1 MLLGLSLRFSS
12 LLLGDPFGF
21 FIFVLNLTGRM
32 LLLMIIGILGCLLLF
47 FDVSTFPDDI
57 WLGRLFDH
65 LFPYLLCNY
74 VDSGCLFTDRNSILR
89 FLLSL
94 SFLFGFSVFRYRNA
108 TLYSL
113 LLLLRF
119 GQLLLLRLNFDL
131 LLNRLGRL
139 FRSAQQFLHHETIQ
153 TEIFIIVLFARNL
166 GH

>member
-74 VDSGCLFTDRNSILR
+74 VDSGCLF
-89 FLLSL
+89 
-94 SFLFGFSVFRYRNA
+94 GFSVFRYRNA